1 MVLNFK
7 INNNV
12 FYLASIVFSILTIVA
27 LFLSFPYYGD
37 SYIVMLFLGFTQL
50 FSGLYQV
57 NLSQGLDSKE
67 TYKGNKVVGI
77 FSIIVGL
84 YIIIAD
90 VVKLMF

>member
-1 MVLNFK
+1 MK

-12 FYLASIVFSILTIVA
+12 FYLASIVFSILTIVS
-27 LFLSFPYYGD
+27 LFLSFPYHGD
-37 SYIVMLFLGFTQL
+37 WHIVMLFLGFTQL

-57 NLSQGLDSKE
+57 NLSQGFDSKK
-67 TYKGNKVVGI
+67 THNGNKTVGI

-90 VVKLMF
+90 IVKLMF